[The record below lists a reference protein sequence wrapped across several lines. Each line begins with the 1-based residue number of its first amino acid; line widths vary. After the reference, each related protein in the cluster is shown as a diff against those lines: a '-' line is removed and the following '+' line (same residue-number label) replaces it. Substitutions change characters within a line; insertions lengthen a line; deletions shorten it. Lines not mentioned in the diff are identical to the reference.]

1 MRTIFKLAVA
11 VALIAQPAIAGA
23 QQAAPFVDEA
33 CPNATLPGR
42 HLNELNAQ
50 VKPSSD
56 QLMANAKQLVDAYR
70 SCAQSYDNDV
80 HAKNGDQS
88 SDYLVTHRMYARLA
102 LARSLQRV
110 GAYNAQLGDS
120 VAAKA
125 NYNAA
130 VKPLDEIESIGGDA
144 ASSLEGSERKLLN
157 EARDLRGTLQSAEK
171 ALPASGTATSMKATA
186 SPHP

>member
-1 MRTIFKLAVA
+1 MRTILKLAVA

-50 VKPSSD
+50 AKPSSD

-70 SCAQSYDNDV
+70 NCTESYDRDV
-80 HAKNGDQS
+80 HGKNGDAS
-88 SDYLVTHRMYARLA
+88 SDYVVTHRMYARLA

-110 GAYNAQLGDS
+110 AAYNAQLADP
-120 VAAKA
+120 AIAKA
-125 NYNAA
+125 NYDAA
-130 VKPLDEIESIGGDA
+130 LKPLDEIESIGGDA

-171 ALPASGTATSMKATA
+171 ALPASGTSTSMKPVA